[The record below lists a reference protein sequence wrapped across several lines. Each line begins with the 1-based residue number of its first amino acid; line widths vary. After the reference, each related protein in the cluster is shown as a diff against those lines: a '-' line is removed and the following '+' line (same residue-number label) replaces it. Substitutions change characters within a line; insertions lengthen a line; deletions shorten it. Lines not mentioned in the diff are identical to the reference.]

1 MKRKIR
7 GSLKSK
13 TMWLSTILGLLVPVL
28 EIFPALRVTLAD
40 NYGIC
45 LFILSI
51 TIGILRQV
59 TTQSVESKCSES
71 EKR

>member
-1 MKRKIR
+1 MNKLK

-13 TMWLSTILGLLVPVL
+13 TMWLSTLLGLLVPAL
-28 EIFPALRVTLAD
+28 EFLPALKSTLAD

-45 LFILSI
+45 LFALSM

-59 TTQSVESKCSES
+59 TTKSVEDKCSES
-71 EKR
+71 EKS